1 MISGYCGSGKDLAAD
16 YLVKTHNFTKMA
28 IANELKLL
36 VAKKYNIDHNLTLT
50 QAGKKIVIDFPIFG
64 KKTIRELLIEE
75 AVFQKQRMGPNIFI
89 NHLIDKIKINDVI
102 YRDTHQENIVI
113 SDFRYTNEF
122 EQVYNMFN
130 IAKYRINETNG
141 ESAKVITIKLN
152 RFDEPPINDISETQL
167 DNFKFDFVIDNKKSI
182 DDLYYNLDGIMY
194 IV

>member
-1 MISGYCGSGKDLAAD
+1 MIAGYCGSGKDLAAD

-75 AVFQKQRMGPNIFI
+75 AAFQKQRMGPNIFI

-122 EQVYNMFN
+122 EQVYNTFD
-130 IAKYRINETNG
+130 
-141 ESAKVITIKLN
+141 KVITIKLN